1 MKNTLLTLLLTLCVV
16 GAWAQK
22 HSTLAKPRVINHP
35 VIEYCPHWIAMNDIE
50 LTQEATIIR
59 GYLHNH
65 PNYTCSVADNAFLK
79 DRHSDKQ
86 FKVLRAE
93 GIQLN
98 EQVAMPESGR
108 VPFTLYF
115 EPLELMSRSSI
126 SLNPLHVPR
135 VASMAFSYRPNLRLP
150 PKAKSLTHVS

>member
-1 MKNTLLTLLLTLCVV
+1 M
-16 GAWAQK
+16 
-22 HSTLAKPRVINHP
+22 R
-35 VIEYCPHWIAMNDIE
+35 
-50 LTQEATIIR
+50 
-59 GYLHNH
+59 
-65 PNYTCSVADNAFLK
+65 FLK

-115 EPLELMSRSSI
+115 EPLDADVKELNFIEPAARPTSGVYGI
-126 SLNPLHVPR
+126 QLQTQPK
-135 VASMAFSYRPNLRLP
+135 AS